1 MTDPVVKAFL
11 TNAAYPVDANGYIEK
26 FQASAP
32 LANGYK
38 FRIDRDYLSPVPSN
52 EITLNPKLTQN
63 PGW

>member
-1 MTDPVVKAFL
+1 
-11 TNAAYPVDANGYIEK
+11 
-26 FQASAP
+26 

-63 PGW
+63 PNW